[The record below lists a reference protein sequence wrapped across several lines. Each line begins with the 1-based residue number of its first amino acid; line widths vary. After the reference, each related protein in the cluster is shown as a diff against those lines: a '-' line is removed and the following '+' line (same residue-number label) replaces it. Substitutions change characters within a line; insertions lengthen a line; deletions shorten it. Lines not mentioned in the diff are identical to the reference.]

1 MLEIIENLPQQLIDA
16 KGFEISVERR
26 PFKRVIVAGMGGSA
40 ISGDVVRDILDGV
53 DFSIEVVRNY
63 SIPSYATPEDTLFI
77 SISYSGNT
85 EETLSAFHQA
95 QDRNLK
101 TAVITSNG
109 TLEQEATRRGLPVI
123 KIPSGYPPRGSLG
136 WLVGALLKA
145 LEGYGLIENA
155 NELLESTSRFL
166 REIEQ
171 ELKGEDSISFDIA
184 NKFYRR
190 LPIVYVPEDMKSV
203 AMRWQAQINENAKQL
218 IHTHTLPE
226 MNHNEINGILHPQ
239 EIISRSWVVFLKS
252 AYTHERISKRIEITK
267 NLIEDEVMGLDVLEA
282 KGRNRIESIFYSI
295 WLGDFVSYYLALF
308 NREDPIEIPRIGY
321 LKEALKD

>member
-1 MLEIIENLPQQLIDA
+1 MLEIIESLPQQLINA
-16 KGFEISVERR
+16 KDFRIDVERK
-26 PFKRVIVAGMGGSA
+26 PFRRVIIAGMGGSA

-63 SIPSYATPEDTLFI
+63 SIPSYASAEDTLFI
-77 SISYSGNT
+77 AISYSGNT

-95 QDRNLK
+95 QERNLE

-136 WLVGALLKA
+136 WLVGALLKV
-145 LEGYGLIENA
+145 LEGYGLISNA

-166 REIEQ
+166 REVEQ
-171 ELKGEDSISFDIA
+171 ELKGEESISFDIA

-190 LPIVYVPEDMKSV
+190 FPIVYVPEDMKSV

-218 IHTHTLPE
+218 VHTHTLPE

-239 EIISRSWVVFLKS
+239 DVISRSWVVFLRDS
-252 AYTHERISKRIEITK
+252 HTHERIKKRIEITRK
-267 NLIEDEVMGLDVLEA
+267 IIEENVMGTDVLES
-282 KGRNRIESIFYSI
+282 KGETRMQRIFYLI
-295 WLGDFVSYYLALF
+295 WMGDFVSYYLALF
-308 NREDPIEIPRIGY
+308 NREDPIEIPRISY
-321 LKEALKD
+321 LKNSLKD